1 MNCLYDERTEKN
13 ENQKKKKC
21 CLIMIEGKENKND
34 APLCISQRP
43 LDFLFSFVYNIPI
56 SIKNKKMEV
65 NDDKEKRGIRSI
77 QCRSI

>member
-34 APLCISQRP
+34 APLAFSLP
-43 LDFLFSFVYNIPI
+43 DFIF
-56 SIKNKKMEV
+56 
-65 NDDKEKRGIRSI
+65 
-77 QCRSI
+77 

>member
-34 APLCISQRP
+34 APLPMPWGVLKSTRTYGK
-43 LDFLFSFVYNIPI
+43 LLLSKFETLVKGNI
-56 SIKNKKMEV
+56 
-65 NDDKEKRGIRSI
+65 
-77 QCRSI
+77 

>member
-34 APLCISQRP
+34 APL
-43 LDFLFSFVYNIPI
+43 IPSCAHLAI
-56 SIKNKKMEV
+56 YTNFY
-65 NDDKEKRGIRSI
+65 
-77 QCRSI
+77 